1 MKTVLLNN
9 IDNLKNLILV
19 KDKYDTL
26 FFTEEK
32 DYLRTLDSNNIEL
45 YKAHSMILNGTLYIR
60 ATNPT
65 KKIMDLKAAYQR
77 VSE

>member
-32 DYLRTLDSNNIEL
+32 DYLRLE
-45 YKAHSMILNGTLYIR
+45 
-60 ATNPT
+60 
-65 KKIMDLKAAYQR
+65 
-77 VSE
+77 